1 MKVLVTGATGF
12 VGAHTVAALLAAGHD
27 ARLLVRTPER
37 VAPALA
43 PLGVADQV
51 EIISG
56 DVTDASSV
64 RTALAGC
71 DAVIH
76 AAALVTFDR
85 REAERARHVNVEGT
99 RTVLTEAS
107 QAGLDPVVYVSSV
120 SALHPPTQPVLTP
133 DSPVQASAELYA
145 GSKAGGELV
154 ARQLQSE
161 GAPVVITYPGGVW
174 GPNDPNFGEQTRG
187 VMWIAKLAYVPQTT
201 GGYLMIDVRDLGAVH
216 AAALVAGRGPKRYMA
231 GGNFFTGNE
240 LAALVSSV
248 LSRRVVATF
257 SPGWMLRAVGRAGDA
272 VQSRIK
278 VQLPFTA
285 EGMATLVRTVP
296 TDDALTKKELALV
309 WRDPAVTVAD
319 TIRWLGT
326 SGRISARQAG
336 RVAPSK

>member
-12 VGAHTVAALLAAGHD
+12 VGAHSVAAVLSAGHQV
-27 ARLLVRTPER
+27 RLLVRSPAR

-51 EIISG
+51 EIVTG
-56 DVTDASSV
+56 DVTDTTSV
-64 RTALAGC
+64 REALAGC

-85 REAERARHVNVEGT
+85 REAQRANEVNVEGT
-99 RTVLTEAS
+99 RAVLTEAC

-120 SALHPPTQPVLTP
+120 SALHPPSEPVLTP
-133 DSPVQASAELYA
+133 DSPVKASAELYA

-154 ARQLQSE
+154 ARQLQAD
-161 GAPVVITYPGGVW
+161 GAPIVITYPGGVW
-174 GPNDPNFGEQTRG
+174 GPYDPNLGEQTRG
-187 VMWIAKLAYVPQTT
+187 VIWMAKLAYVPQTT

-216 AAALVAGRGPKRYMA
+216 AAALVPGRGAKRYMA
-231 GGNFFTGNE
+231 GGTFFTGKE

-248 LSRRVVATF
+248 LGRRVMAGA
-257 SPGWMLRAVGRAGDA
+257 SPAWTLRAMGRAGDVLQA
-272 VQSRIK
+272 RFN

-296 TDDALTKKELALV
+296 TDDALTKKELHLD

-319 TIRWLGT
+319 TIRWLWS
-326 SGRISARQAG
+326 SGRVTARQAG
-336 RVAPSK
+336 RLARSA